1 MPVFE
6 LRVAITAGEFEK
18 LVAFYRDGLG
28 LDPGDMWAD
37 HGRGQLFYA
46 GRGTVEILDTEH
58 SQHVDQIEVG
68 EVVSGQIRFAF
79 EVPDIQVAVENAQQY
94 GARLVH
100 EPILTPWGDLNV
112 RIESPDGLQITLFQS
127 ESNDKSVSNQA

>member
-6 LRVAITAGEFEK
+6 LRVAITAEDYDK

-28 LDPGDMWAD
+28 LDPGDMWAE
-37 HGRGQLFYA
+37 HGRGQVFHA
-46 GRGTVEILDTEH
+46 GRATVEILDTEH

-68 EVVSGQIRFAF
+68 ERVSDTIRFAF
-79 EVPDIQVAVENAQQY
+79 QVPDIRVAIANALKY

-100 EPILTPWGDLNV
+100 EAILTPWGDLNA
-112 RIESPDGLQITLFQS
+112 RIKSPDALQITLFQVQS
-127 ESNDKSVSNQA
+127 PNDG